1 MIDVFKQEDKLY
13 DVICESNELL
23 CVISRFGIG
32 CGFGD
37 KTIDKI
43 CSEKNIDIN
52 TFLAVLN
59 FHAGTKQYYDPQE
72 PLSLEC
78 LCDYLQNTHRY
89 YLNFLLPSIRRKLL
103 EALGVLANNDT
114 ALMIL
119 KFWDEYVLFLRR
131 HTEHEEREV
140 FPYVASLL
148 QGGELRNVVMDMA
161 GMHSSPMEKQLAE
174 LKSLVI
180 KFYDGNANTDLLNSA
195 LHDIFVFEQDLM
207 CHCKMETILFVEQLK
222 RLERSTKNT
231 KTKQSVSA
239 KDKSVELSER
249 EKDVI
254 NCVVKGM
261 SNKEIAEKL
270 FISLNTVTTH
280 RKNIAKKTDI
290 HSPAALTLY
299 AIMNNIVSIEEIK

>member
-1 MIDVFKQEDKLY
+1 
-13 DVICESNELL
+13 
-23 CVISRFGIG
+23 
-32 CGFGD
+32 
-37 KTIDKI
+37 
-43 CSEKNIDIN
+43 
-52 TFLAVLN
+52 
-59 FHAGTKQYYDPQE
+59 
-72 PLSLEC
+72 
-78 LCDYLQNTHRY
+78 
-89 YLNFLLPSIRRKLL
+89 
-103 EALGVLANNDT
+103 
-114 ALMIL
+114 
-119 KFWDEYVLFLRR
+119 LFLRR

-231 KTKQSVSA
+231 KTKQSASA